1 MLSGHAA
8 QLYVPRWN
16 IFPCVEAFLLHS
28 GRYFSL
34 AGAIRRPPRQVPPHT
49 HKPARR
55 RSPGELNAGDYA
67 VRAANCMVS
76 LEADAFKRFAK
87 SLHPSGEVDF
97 DFARKTVAC
106 FFQRIG
112 ACRRMCNPQ
121 CSHGGNCPPHCN
133 RWYARIL
140 AGAITRASGTSLR
153 LTSTSDAARP
163 DHLTGKRKYQT
174 RHHKPTAL
182 AASQGRRLK

>member
-1 MLSGHAA
+1 MPSGHAA
-8 QLYVPRWN
+8 QLHVPRWN

-121 CSHGGNCPPHCN
+121 CSHGGNCPPP
-133 RWYARIL
+133 L
-140 AGAITRASGTSLR
+140 QSLVC
-153 LTSTSDAARP
+153 P
-163 DHLTGKRKYQT
+163 H
-174 RHHKPTAL
+174 P
-182 AASQGRRLK
+182 GRRYHESLGNLAPADVYFGRGQTILQARERIKRDTINQRRLLHRKAAA